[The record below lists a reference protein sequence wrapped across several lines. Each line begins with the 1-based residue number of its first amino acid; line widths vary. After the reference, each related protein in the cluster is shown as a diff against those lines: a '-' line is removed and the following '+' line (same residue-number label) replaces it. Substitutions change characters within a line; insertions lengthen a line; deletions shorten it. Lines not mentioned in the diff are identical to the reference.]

1 MENFDIY
8 ISANGYLFIPEY
20 NIKYL
25 VSFNESSIPSMPEAV
40 EASAR
45 IAGRDGDIV
54 LNTTYEPM
62 SFQIVCY
69 TEDNLSPS
77 EKSIEEQK
85 VNRFLNSIKNET
97 KRFAIEKDN
106 KFYEVKYNGALSTI
120 NYPKHLQFTIPIK
133 SSDSY
138 AKVLSQSIIKGNNS
152 LISNTIKEVGA
163 IFTIEGP
170 AQTPKISLNDY
181 EMFYDNVLLENTKL
195 VIDSERSTITHVN
208 ETNGTETNAMR
219 YYNHEFPKI
228 QNGNNTLKVLSG
240 IDNAN
245 QVYVEWYDLKL

>member
-8 ISANGYLFIPEY
+8 ISKDGYLFVPEY

-40 EASAR
+40 EASTR

-54 LNTTYEPM
+54 LSTTYEPM

-69 TEDNLSPS
+69 TNENLTPS
-77 EKSIEEQK
+77 EKTIEEQK
-85 VNRFLNSIKNET
+85 VNRFLNSIKNKT

-106 KFYEVKYNGALSTI
+106 KFYDIKYNGALLTI
-120 NYPKHLQFTIPIK
+120 NYPRHLQFTIPIK

-138 AKVLSQSIIKGNNS
+138 AKVLSKSIIKGNNS
-152 LISNTIKEVGA
+152 LNSNTIKEVGA

-170 AQTPKISLNDY
+170 AQTPKISLNNY
-181 EMFYDNVLLENTKL
+181 EMFYNNTLLENTKL
-195 VIDSERSTITHVN
+195 VIDSERSTITHIN

-228 QNGNNTLKVLSG
+228 QNGNNELKVLSG
-240 IDNAN
+240 IDNEN
-245 QVYVEWYDLKL
+245 QVFVEWYDLKL

>member
-1 MENFDIY
+1 MEEFDLY
-8 ISANGYLFIPEY
+8 ISEDGRLVIPKYNIDYLF
-20 NIKYL
+20 
-25 VSFNESSIPSMPEAV
+25 SSNESSIPSMPEAV

-69 TEDNLSPS
+69 TDDNLTPS
-77 EKSIEEQK
+77 EKTIEEQK
-85 VNRFLNSIKNET
+85 INRFLDSIKNET

-106 KFYEVKYNGALSTI
+106 KFYDVKYNGALTTI
-120 NYPKHLQFTIPIK
+120 NYPRHLQFTIPVK

-138 AKVLSQSIIKGNNS
+138 AKVLSKSTIKGNGS
-152 LISNTIKEVGA
+152 LNSNTIKEVGA

-170 AQTPKISLNDY
+170 AQTPKISLNNY
-181 EMFYDNVLLENTKL
+181 EMFYDNNLIADTKL
-195 VIDSERSTITHVN
+195 VIDSGRSTITHIN

-228 QNGNNTLKVLSG
+228 QKGNNTLAVLSG
-240 IDNAN
+240 IDNAS
-245 QVYVEWYDLKL
+245 QVSVEWYDLKL

>member
-8 ISANGYLFIPEY
+8 ISANGYLFIPKY

-69 TEDNLSPS
+69 TEDNLTPS

-152 LISNTIKEVGA
+152 LTSNTIKEVGA

-170 AQTPKISLNDY
+170 AQTPKISLNNY

>member
-69 TEDNLSPS
+69 TEDNLTPS

-152 LISNTIKEVGA
+152 LTSNTIKEVGA

-219 YYNHEFPKI
+219 YYSHEFPKI